1 MFDVERQQ
9 YADYGQ
15 KPSAIDGLFAQGQ
28 ISKMT
33 ADEYRVL
40 ARQARTALCA
50 KPKMSGGKLVTSRR
64 R

>member
-1 MFDVERQQ
+1 MFDFERQQ
-9 YADYGQ
+9 YADYDR

-40 ARQARTALCA
+40 ARQARTALSA
-50 KPKMSGGKLVTSRR
+50 KPKVSGGKLVTSRR